1 VFISIILFAAPS
13 YSIRCFFNSGKVDF
27 CPFGLDYCLG
37 YLNPATGVYDQ
48 GCTSSSLCGNYS
60 SLDNNSNCCGTDYCN
75 SFPGVKVKK
84 DDYEMSLVKARM
96 RSIMYPVL
104 GMIFGVLWLLAAVF
118 LPTFPSGWLLLIMG
132 FLDAFFGLF
141 LIFVPQT
148 TYLGLYFVALGA
160 FLIYISH
167 HDGYHHDHWAAA
179 LFAVIGF
186 LEISGLTF
194 IPFNNAPWFDQVT
207 PQRCWTDLGYDIAPP
222 YGYYGYPTRCEN
234 YLLFVLFCIY
244 MLFLLQP
251 FTFMLTWY
259 STRASV
265 VVAPHAGVAPATTV
279 VHKDV

>member
-1 VFISIILFAAPS
+1 VLLSIILFVAPC
-13 YSIRCFFNSGKVDF
+13 YSLRCFYANGNVTV
-27 CPFGLDYCLG
+27 CPLGLDRCLG
-37 YLNPATGVYDQ
+37 YLNPVSGVYDQ
-48 GCTSSSLCGNYS
+48 FCTSEDRCDNFTSLDDKANCCDDSLCNG
-60 SLDNNSNCCGTDYCN
+60 
-75 SFPGVKVKK
+75 FPGVKVRK
-84 DDYEMSLVKARM
+84 DDYEMAYVKARM
-96 RSIMYPVL
+96 RSIMYPIL
-104 GMIFGVLWLLAAVF
+104 GMVFGVLWLLAAIF

-132 FLDAFFGLF
+132 FLDAFFALF

-194 IPFNNAPWFDQVT
+194 IPFNNVPWFDRVT
-207 PQRCWTDLGYDIAPP
+207 PQRCWADLGYDINPP

-234 YLLFVLFCIY
+234 YLLHVLFCIY

-259 STRASV
+259 ATRASV
-265 VVAPHAGVAPATTV
+265 VVAPTTPV
-279 VHKDV
+279 TTITKDV